1 MKNRK
6 WLAMLLAVLMT
17 VGCLTACAS
26 DSGQDTSSN
35 EQPESTQA
43 TTPAGEATVA
53 PAVEDEEMSYEDLVS
68 AAKAEG
74 KLVFYGANSYL
85 QDAADLFAQEFGI
98 DVEFTQ
104 LGETE
109 MIEKVSSECKA
120 GTVVADLVCAQD
132 TYRVQSDILNTGY
145 AKSWSNSRLAEITGS
160 EDCTALIWY
169 YDTKMFMFNPTLV
182 GEDWAV
188 NLWRATD
195 PAYRGLF
202 TMKTPTSEG
211 VNFNMLTMLT
221 SDVYAAK
228 LESAY
233 EEYYG
238 KEIELTT
245 DNAGWEFVKMLYE
258 NDVLLTTSD
267 STCATTIGDLS
278 LKDTWIGYFST
289 QRYSTQESKGIKLA
303 FDYDATVPVSG
314 YAYPVYAIVLDGC
327 QHENAAKLFAEWL
340 LSENGWKA
348 FETYFGGFSANPA
361 NVHATDY
368 GFEDLKPYIVMD
380 DPAYL
385 LENRV
390 DMEDFIDAMQ

>member
-1 MKNRK
+1 MRNRK
-6 WLAMLLAVLMT
+6 WLAMLLAVLMI

-26 DSGQDTSSN
+26 DSGKDTPSTN
-35 EQPESTQA
+35 PKVTQA
-43 TTPAGEATVA
+43 PASAGETTNP
-53 PAVEDEEMSYEDLVS
+53 PAAEDEEMSYEELVS

-85 QDAADLFAQEFGI
+85 QDAANLFAQEFGI
-98 DVEFTQ
+98 EVEFTQ

-109 MIEKVSSECKA
+109 MIEKVSSECNA
-120 GTVVADLVCAQD
+120 GAVVADLVCAQD

-145 AKSWSNSRLAEITGS
+145 AKSWSNSRLAEITGT

-221 SDVYAAK
+221 SDEYAAK

-238 KEIELTT
+238 RKLELTT

-303 FDYDATVPVSG
+303 FDYEGTAPVSG
-314 YAYPVYAIVLDGC
+314 YAYPVYAIVLNGC

-361 NVHATDY
+361 NVHATEF
-368 GFEDLKPYIVMD
+368 GFDDLKPYIVMD
-380 DPAYL
+380 NPEYL
-385 LENRV
+385 LDNRV